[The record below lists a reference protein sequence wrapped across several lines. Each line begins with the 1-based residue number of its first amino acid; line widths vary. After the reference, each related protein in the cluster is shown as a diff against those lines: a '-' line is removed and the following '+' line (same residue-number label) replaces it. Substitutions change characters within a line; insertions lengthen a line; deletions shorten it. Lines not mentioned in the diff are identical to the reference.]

1 MRPKLASE
9 STGSTITLSRTWAE
23 RIKTFLRG
31 FDPRG
36 KATKA

>member
-1 MRPKLASE
+1 M
-9 STGSTITLSRTWAE
+9 TISLNRSLAE

-36 KATKA
+36 KATKV